1 MMLSGIDLA
10 CQRGGRQL
18 FQDVSLQIRAGEV
31 LHLTGANGAGKT
43 TLLRIL
49 SGLTLPE
56 AGRIEWQGQ
65 PIDDIREDYYQ
76 ELLYVGHAHALHAD
90 LTPAENLQHL
100 MQLHQAVDTKDMHAA
115 LHEVGLGER
124 LDVPAKYLSQGQKR
138 RIGLARLLLSDAS
151 LWLLD
156 EPFAALDVRAID
168 WLNQK
173 ILQHCA
179 NGGMVILTTHQEL
192 ILEEHVVIKLEIGA

>member
-1 MMLSGIDLA
+1 MLSGIDLA
-10 CQRGGRQL
+10 CLRGGRQL
-18 FQDVSLQIRAGEV
+18 FQDISLQISRGEV

-56 AGRIEWQGQ
+56 SGRIEWQGQ
-65 PIDDIREDYYQ
+65 PIDDIREDYHQ
-76 ELLYVGHAHALHAD
+76 QLLYLGHAHALHAD

-100 MQLHQAVDTKDMHAA
+100 VQLHQHVSLEDIHAA

-124 LDVPAKYLSQGQKR
+124 IDVPAKYLSQGQKR
-138 RIGLARLLLSDAS
+138 RIGLARLLLSEAA

-156 EPFAALDVRAID
+156 EPFAALDVSAID

-173 ILQHCA
+173 ILQYVA
-179 NGGMVILTTHQEL
+179 RGGMVILTTHQEL
-192 ILEEHVVIKLEIGA
+192 IIEEQVVIKLEIGV

>member
-31 LHLTGANGAGKT
+31 LHLTGVNGAGKT

-56 AGRIEWQGQ
+56 HGRIEWHGES
-65 PIDDIREDYYQ
+65 IDEIRDTYYQ
-76 ELLYVGHAHALHAD
+76 QLLYLGHAHALHAD
-90 LTPAENLQHL
+90 LTASENLQHL
-100 MQLHQAVDTKDMHAA
+100 MGLSQRLEMTNIHSA
-115 LHEVGLGER
+115 LQTVGLGER
-124 LDVPAKYLSQGQKR
+124 IDVPAKYLSQGQKR
-138 RIGLARLLLSDAS
+138 RIGLARLILTNTK

-156 EPFAALDVRAID
+156 EPFAALDVAAIN
-168 WLNQK
+168 WLNRQ
-173 ILQHCA
+173 ITQHCA
-179 NGGMVILTTHQEL
+179 TGGMVILTSHQEL
-192 ILEEHVVIKLEIGA
+192 IIEEHMVIKLEIGA